1 MQNILSRGQH
11 SSPLHRVQ
19 SQKSSNND
27 DSNNDDNG
35 IRWSKWEKKQNQKL
49 KTKLTGLATTENYE
63 LPKNKNK
70 YFKLQSWLI

>member
-1 MQNILSRGQH
+1 MMIMVLGG
-11 SSPLHRVQ
+11 V
-19 SQKSSNND
+19 
-27 DSNNDDNG
+27 NG
-35 IRWSKWEKKQNQKL
+35 KKKQNQKL